1 MARITR
7 YSRRIRRMLVSSMT
21 AACFACLFAAPF
33 VGKSIQQD
41 SVGCYRIVFDGTTIG
56 TVNTLAEAE
65 KAVAEARRQVCSEF
79 DEIVYLDS
87 TVDIVKEDKVF
98 TERMSQEDVKQGV
111 YEALLASA
119 VDKQDSTAYTVRIN
133 DFTVTLASKE
143 EVIELMQKVTSKYD
157 NNNAFQVSLVEG
169 SGTYGEYSVD
179 MVRSTIYDKENN
191 IVSST
196 VNGETIL
203 TDEEGNAV
211 TDGITG
217 ISFEEEVSISET
229 LKSNA
234 TVYTVDEAYEAI
246 TKEKAQK
253 TVYTVVEG
261 DTLTAIARKC
271 NLTLKDIYAM
281 NSNLS
286 DSSIIIP
293 GDEVVVTVPKA
304 ELSVVL
310 TMRKTYEE
318 SYNADV
324 QYVDNNKAYRGTN
337 TVINAGTTGYREVTA
352 DITYVNGTQSSVNI
366 ISQTIIT
373 ESKPKV
379 VSVGT
384 LTPPK
389 YLRPVTGGG
398 VTYSYGYKSNGSF
411 HSGVD
416 WGVATG
422 TSVRAAAAGTVTKT
436 GWYGNSG
443 YMVEIRHVDGSITR
457 YKHLSR
463 YTVKVGQKVSQSQL
477 IAYSGNTGYST
488 GPHLHFEM
496 VIGGRFVNPLNYV
509 NKY

>member
-21 AACFACLFAAPF
+21 AACFACLFAVPF
-33 VGKSIQQD
+33 VGKSVQQN
-41 SVGCYRIVFDGTTIG
+41 SVGCYSIVFNGTTIG

-79 DEIVYLDS
+79 DEVVYLDS
-87 TVDIVKEDKVF
+87 TVDIIKEDKLF
-98 TERMSQEDVKQGV
+98 TERMSQEDLKNDV
-111 YEALLASA
+111 YEALLAST
-119 VDKQDSTAYTVRIN
+119 VDKQDSTAYTVRID

-143 EVIELMQKVTSKYD
+143 EVVELMQKVTAKYD
-157 NNNAFQVSLVEG
+157 TNNAFQVSLVEG
-169 SGTYGEYSVD
+169 AGTYGQYSID
-179 MVRSTIYDKENN
+179 MVRSSIYDKESN

-196 VNGETIL
+196 ANGETVT
-203 TDEEGNAV
+203 TDEKVNSVA
-211 TDGITG
+211 DGITG

-246 TKEKAQK
+246 TKEKAEK
-253 TVYTVVEG
+253 TVYVVAEG
-261 DTLTAIARKC
+261 DTLSAIARKC
-271 NLTLKDIYAM
+271 NITLNDILAM
-281 NSNLS
+281 NSNIKVT
-286 DSSIIIP
+286 SIIIP
-293 GDEVVVTVPKA
+293 GDEIIVTVPKA

-310 TMRKTYEE
+310 TVRKTYEE

-324 QYVDNNKAYRGTN
+324 QYVDNNKAFRGTN
-337 TVINAGTTGYREVTA
+337 KVINAGTTGYREVTA
-352 DITYVNGTQSSVNI
+352 DITYVNGVQSYVNI
-366 ISQTIIT
+366 IDQTIIK

-384 LTPPK
+384 LTPPQ
-389 YLRPVTGGG
+389 YIRPVTGGA
-398 VTYSYGYKSNGSF
+398 VTYTYGYKSNGVF

-416 WGVATG
+416 WGVSTG
-422 TSVRAAAAGTVTKT
+422 TQVRAAAAGRVTMS
-436 GWYGNSG
+436 GWYGSG
-443 YMVEIRHVDGSITR
+443 GYTIEITHSNGTKTR
-457 YKHLSR
+457 YKHLSKCA
-463 YTVKVGQKVSQSQL
+463 VSVGQYVSQSQL

-488 GPHLHFEM
+488 GPHLHFEI